1 MGVEVKK
8 WTKAD
13 GNELVIAEEVE
24 KAIRGVMAADAE
36 GMETR
41 RRAKELKDVARSA
54 VEEGGSSWNEL
65 ESFIHHFT
73 SLLNQRKP

>member
-8 WTKAD
+8 WSKAD
-13 GNELVIAEEVE
+13 ESKLVTAEEVE
-24 KAIRGVMAADAE
+24 KAIRQVMSE
-36 GMETR
+36 EEMEMR
-41 RRAKELKDVARSA
+41 RRANELKEAARSA

-73 SLLNQRKP
+73 SLLNQRNP